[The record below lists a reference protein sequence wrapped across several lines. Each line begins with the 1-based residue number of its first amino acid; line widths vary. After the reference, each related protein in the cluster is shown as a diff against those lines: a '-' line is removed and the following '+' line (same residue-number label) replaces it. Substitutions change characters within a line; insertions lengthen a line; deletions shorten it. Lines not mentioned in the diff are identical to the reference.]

1 MNRAARV
8 MRVAREAAAAERG
21 EFERGAVPTASE
33 QTSGTRDHSDATSA
47 EQPRAIFETPRAQA
61 PRTGFGPARSTEAP
75 TSFGPVVLG
84 RGGPAAAKGVFV
96 APRHGTVVAVT
107 SVGGAEGA
115 RGAAA
120 ALACHGSGLE
130 TAALLVDVGG
140 RVPRPTLIA
149 SASAHHLEER
159 LAARLPN
166 LRPAARGEVCHLAVT
181 ADEDGLAAAG
191 IAVTAARGGLAV
203 VLVPPDLLQPLLDTA
218 GAPRLDAA
226 LLRADLGQSRP
237 LVALAVDDLLGR
249 GLRVAVLKR
258 RLGWVAERRA
268 GFGALGG
275 DSGGLSESLLRRLLG
290 GGARG

>member
-8 MRVAREAAAAERG
+8 MRVAREAAAAERA
-21 EFERGAVPTASE
+21 EFELGPVPTSTE
-33 QTSGTRDHSDATSA
+33 RRSGARDHSDATRA
-47 EQPRAIFETPRAQA
+47 ERPSAIFGP
-61 PRTGFGPARSTEAP
+61 PRTTEAP

-84 RGGPAAAKGVFV
+84 GRSAAAAKGVYV

-120 ALACHGSGLE
+120 ALCCHGSGLE

-203 VLVPPDLLQPLLDTA
+203 VLVAPDLLQQLLDTS
-218 GAPRLDAA
+218 GAPRPDAA
-226 LLRADLGQSRP
+226 LLRADLDEARP

-268 GFGALGG
+268 GFGALGS
-275 DSGGLSESLLRRLLG
+275 DSGGLPESLLRRLLG

>member
-8 MRVAREAAAAERG
+8 MRVAREAAAAERDV
-21 EFERGAVPTASE
+21 ELSVVPLN
-33 QTSGTRDHSDATSA
+33 SGRHTEAPTRVG
-47 EQPRAIFETPRAQA
+47 PV
-61 PRTGFGPARSTEAP
+61 RTKEAP

-84 RGGPAAAKGVFV
+84 GRGPAAANGVYV

-120 ALACHGSGLE
+120 ALSCHGSGLE
-130 TAALLVDVGG
+130 TAALMIDVGG

-191 IAVTAARGGLAV
+191 VAVTAARGGLAV
-203 VLVPPDLLQPLLDTA
+203 VLVGPDLLQPLLDTA
-218 GAPRLDAA
+218 GAPRPEAA
-226 LLRADLGQSRP
+226 LLRADLNEARP
-237 LVALAVDDLLGR
+237 LVALAVGDLLGR

-268 GFGALGG
+268 GFGALGS
-275 DSGGLSESLLRRLLG
+275 DSGGLPEPLLRRLLASG
-290 GGARG
+290 TRG

>member
-8 MRVAREAAAAERG
+8 MRVAREAAAAQRG
-21 EFERGAVPTASE
+21 ELG
-33 QTSGTRDHSDATSA
+33 
-47 EQPRAIFETPRAQA
+47 RAA
-61 PRTGFGPARSTEAP
+61 PRFAPPEVVDAP
-75 TSFGPVVLG
+75 TSFGPIVLG
-84 RGGPAAAKGVFV
+84 GGPAGANGVYL

-120 ALACHGSGLE
+120 ALSCQGSGLE
-130 TAALLVDVGG
+130 TAALLVDIGG
-140 RVPRPTLIA
+140 RIPRPTLIA
-149 SASAHHLEER
+149 SASAHQLEER

-166 LRPAARGEVCHLAVT
+166 LRPAARGEVCHLSVT

-203 VLVPPDLLQPLLDTA
+203 VLVAPDLLQTLLDVP
-218 GAPRLDAA
+218 GAPRPDAA
-226 LLRADLGQSRP
+226 LLRADLTEARP

-249 GLRVAVLKR
+249 GLRVVVLKR

-268 GFGALGG
+268 GFGALGS
-275 DSGGLSESLLRRLLG
+275 DSGGLPEPLLRRLLG
-290 GGARG
+290 AGARG

>member
-8 MRVAREAAAAERG
+8 MRVAREAAAAEREVELSVVPRKSG
-21 EFERGAVPTASE
+21 GHLGAPT
-33 QTSGTRDHSDATSA
+33 RV
-47 EQPRAIFETPRAQA
+47 
-61 PRTGFGPARSTEAP
+61 GPARTMEAP

-84 RGGPAAAKGVFV
+84 GRGAAAAGGVYV

-120 ALACHGSGLE
+120 ALSCHGSGLE
-130 TAALLVDVGG
+130 TAALLIDVGG

-166 LRPAARGEVCHLAVT
+166 LRPAARGEVCHLAVS

-191 IAVTAARGGLAV
+191 VAVTAARGGLAV
-203 VLVPPDLLQPLLDTA
+203 VLVAADLLQPLLDTA
-218 GAPRLDAA
+218 GAPRPDAA
-226 LLRADLGQSRP
+226 LLRADLDQARP

-268 GFGALGG
+268 GFGALGS
-275 DSGGLSESLLRRLLG
+275 DSGGLPESLLRRLLG
-290 GGARG
+290 SGARG